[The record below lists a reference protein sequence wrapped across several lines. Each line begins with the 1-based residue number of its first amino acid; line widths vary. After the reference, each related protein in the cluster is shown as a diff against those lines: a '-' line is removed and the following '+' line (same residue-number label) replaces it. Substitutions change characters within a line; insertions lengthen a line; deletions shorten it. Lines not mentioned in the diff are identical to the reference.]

1 MRHLNI
7 GVVAGRVCFW
17 GILPILSF
25 THLCC
30 KFLVTFKTVHI
41 PLLLL
46 VMIGSMQINAQSQYN
61 LNINT
66 GLPSNKVYY
75 MMEDKHGY
83 IWIGTPKGVIQYN
96 GYTPKVYGFEAGL
109 PNDDIWELY
118 EDTMGRIWTSSIS
131 NEIGYFYNNRY
142 KKVVAPF
149 TDKTLYPRDIRE
161 YPGGIMFYSTYV
173 TKAGA
178 VCFEQHDTLH
188 IYDMKGLSFPF
199 FMPLGFG
206 AIIVT
211 YQDHVYKI
219 TFNGVGNMKVDKL
232 CKVPE
237 AGQFKTSG
245 IVNSFENYYLD
256 YDIDDHR
263 VFIFN
268 AENCK
273 SIVMDLDS
281 ISGKHEKVKL
291 VSFKKRREHCFYI
304 ITEQNVFKVN
314 DSLRCVKII
323 PVKDL
328 VDDPDVDGNKV
339 TGLIDNDFWGK
350 CVGTSSSGIF
360 LRSNSEGALSRV
372 TQLYLPD
379 FQYIGMTKDSKA
391 LWWNEQGRKL
401 VSVDSDYNVSYVA
414 GNYENAVKLVPY
426 NRDTSFLL
434 TNKKIN
440 IYDNKRSRVAN
451 LYSGYNDE
459 STYASPMDIAIKAP
473 GEFYILSKRLGVSHY
488 IEGHGKPSNVIIDH
502 DRYDNINYDRYT
514 NTTWIYNSK
523 KILLLHDGKRLVI
536 DKNTLD
542 ANHISKIE
550 AIKTDS
556 FGNVFIKDYDRLLML
571 NYHSAGVRILFGNY
585 LLNGAAIDL
594 ASNRITIAGA
604 FGTLFC
610 NVTGP
615 LAVGTPVVY
624 HNVKNIAYNNVDDML
639 VYAHKV
645 LLRTDKGFYTVNV
658 PADTLLRQATS
669 DQFVDNYKF
678 LINYSDSL
686 YDIRDHDT
694 ISIDQKNTSLFA
706 DIINP
711 EGTGR
716 ARYMFRLDDIDEGYQ
731 KLNANELHLP
741 YLEPGKYYSLS
752 LIAYDKVW
760 KGKKVNVFLYIAPRW
775 WQRAAWQRA
784 FLFAGVASF
793 VFLVVLVSYVTRR
806 IVTAQNIKRNL
817 RLKLELNS
825 VYSQINPHFV
835 FNSLSTALYFI
846 KKKQLPDAQAH
857 ITRFSKLLR
866 AYIKSSRNKYI
877 TIAEEKE
884 NLRNYIELQQA
895 RFEDKFDYE
904 IVVSDKIPETTVSI
918 PALLLQPIVENA
930 IDHGLL
936 HLDRKGHLSIR
947 FEREEDNN
955 AIVCIVEDDGI
966 GREKAKELRR
976 GSQAK
981 EESYG
986 DILVNDLV
994 DIFNKYEQMHIAINY
1009 IDKKEPLQGTIVRI
1023 IIKNPYNG

>member
-1 MRHLNI
+1 
-7 GVVAGRVCFW
+7 
-17 GILPILSF
+17 
-25 THLCC
+25 
-30 KFLVTFKTVHI
+30 
-41 PLLLL
+41 
-46 VMIGSMQINAQSQYN
+46 
-61 LNINT
+61 
-66 GLPSNKVYY
+66 

-109 PNDDIWELY
+109 PNDDVWELY
-118 EDTMGRIWTSSIS
+118 EDTLGRIWTSSIS

-149 TDKTLYPRDIRE
+149 TNKTLYPRDIRE

-178 VCFEQHDTLH
+178 VCFEQNDTLH

-211 YQDHVYKI
+211 YHDQVFKI
-219 TFNGVGNMKVDKL
+219 TFNGNGNIAVDKL
-232 CKVPE
+232 CKVPS

-256 YDIDDHR
+256 YDIDDHQ

-273 SIVMDLDS
+273 STVIDLDS
-281 ISGKHEKVKL
+281 ISKKHEKVKL
-291 VSFKKRREHCFYI
+291 ISFKKRREHCFYV
-304 ITEQNVFKVN
+304 ITEQNVFEID

-323 PVKDL
+323 PIKDL

-339 TGLIDNDFWGK
+339 TGLIDNDFWGR
-350 CVGTSSSGIF
+350 CVGTGSRGIF
-360 LRSNSEGALSRV
+360 LRSNSEGALSKIN
-372 TQLYLPD
+372 QLYLPD
-379 FQYIGMTKDSKA
+379 FQYIGMTGDEKA
-391 LWWNEQGRKL
+391 LWWNEQSRKL
-401 VSVDSDYNVSYVA
+401 VSVDSDYNVRYVT

-426 NRDTSFLL
+426 NKDTSLL
-434 TNKKIN
+434 LANKKIN
-440 IYDNKRSRVAN
+440 IYDNKRAKVSGQ
-451 LYSGYNDE
+451 YSGYYDGT
-459 STYASPMDIAIKAP
+459 TYESPMNIAIKGP
-473 GEFYILSKRLGVSHY
+473 GDFYTLSKRLGVSHY
-488 IEGHGKPSNVIIDH
+488 IQGSDKPSYVIIDH
-502 DRYDNINYDRYT
+502 DRYDNITYDNYT
-514 NTTWIYNSK
+514 NTAWIYNSK
-523 KILLLHDGKRLVI
+523 KILILHNGKSIVV
-536 DKNTLD
+536 DKNILD
-542 ANHISKIE
+542 ANHVSKIE
-550 AIKTDS
+550 DIKTDS

-571 NYHSAGVRILFGNY
+571 NYHSNEVHVLFSNY
-585 LLNGAAIDL
+585 LLNGADMEL
-594 ASNRITIAGA
+594 ANNRITIAGA

-610 NVTGP
+610 LVTGP
-615 LAVGTPVVY
+615 LKVGTPVVY
-624 HNVKNIAYNNVDDML
+624 HNVKNIAYNNVDDMM

-645 LLRTDKGFYTVNV
+645 LLHTDKGFYAVNT
-658 PADTLLRQATS
+658 PADTLLRKAPK

-678 LINYSDSL
+678 LISYDDSL
-686 YDIRDHDT
+686 YNIKYHDT
-694 ISIDQKNTSLFA
+694 IAIDQKNTSLFT

-711 EGTGR
+711 EGSGK
-716 ARYMFRLDDIDEGYQ
+716 ARYMFRLNDIDEGYQ
-731 KLNANELHLP
+731 KLNSNELHLP
-741 YLEPGKYYSLS
+741 YLAPGKYYSLS
-752 LIAYDKVW
+752 LVAYDKVW
-760 KGKKVNVFLYIAPRW
+760 KGKAVNIFLYIVPRW
-775 WQRAAWQRA
+775 WQKAAWQRA
-784 FLFAGVASF
+784 FLFAGLFCF
-793 VFLVVLVSYVTRR
+793 VFLVVLVAYVTRR

-835 FNSLSTALYFI
+835 FNSLSTALFFI

-857 ITRFSKLLR
+857 ITKFSKLLR

-904 IVVSDKIPETTVSI
+904 IAVSDKIPETTVSI

-947 FEREEDNN
+947 FERAEDNN

-966 GREKAKELRR
+966 GREKAKGLRR

-986 DILVNDLV
+986 DILINDLV

-1009 IDKKEPLQGTIVRI
+1009 IDKKEPRQGTIVRI
-1023 IIKNPYNG
+1023 TIKNPHNG